1 MLPDD
6 MYTSSRRHFQGWSA
20 MHHTGIE
27 LLFSH
32 RNVCLGAWLG
42 ITARLQVLMLYW
54 KVQYW
59 ARAFQPLKDRYGTT
73 SAC

>member
-1 MLPDD
+1 
-6 MYTSSRRHFQGWSA
+6 

-27 LLFSH
+27 LLFYY
-32 RNVCLGAWLG
+32 RNVCLGAWLRS
-42 ITARLQVLMLYW
+42 TARLQVLMLYW